1 MLHGKR
7 ILLIV
12 AGGIAAFK
20 SLELIRRLRERGA
33 SVHCVLT
40 EAGAKFVTPLS
51 LQALSEDRVYSDM
64 FSLTDES
71 EMGHIQLSRDA
82 DLLVVA
88 PATANIL
95 ARMAGGLADDLAATV
110 LLATDK
116 PVLAAPAMNVR
127 MWTHAATVANV
138 ETLKKRGVTFIG
150 PNDGAMACNEHGP
163 GRMSEPEEIVA
174 AIETMLTA
182 ERPLAGKRAL
192 VTSGPTREA
201 IDPVRYISNH
211 SSGKQGHAIAAALAR
226 LGADVT
232 LVSGP
237 VAVADPSGLRTVHVE
252 LADQMLAACLA
263 AGAVD
268 VAVCAAAVA
277 DWKAARPA
285 NAKIKKKAGA
295 PPPPSSLPP
304 IPTSWRPCRSPGRS
318 VRRWS
323 WALPP
328 RPRTW
333 SANAI
338 DKRNRKGCDWIVA
351 NDVSPATGT
360 FGGERNTVHLI
371 SEKGVEDWPTLA
383 KDDVALPSGRTHRA
397 SSRPAAIGR
406 SCGVTED
413 DEGRMNGV
421 ESVEIEVMRLPHGRD
436 LALPDY
442 ATAAAAGAD
451 LLAAIDGDIELGP
464 LDRRIVPTGI
474 SLALPVGFEAQVRPR
489 SGLAAKNGDHRGQRT
504 GHHRCRLS
512 RRSGRDPDQSQ
523 PGAVQ
528 DHARHANCTTDHC
541 ATRPGGLARSR
552 RTRRDGARRR
562 RLRIDGCRPV
572 TDGSV
577 RRA

>member
-33 SVHCVLT
+33 AVRCVVT

-51 LQALSEDRVYSDM
+51 VQALSEDRVYTDM
-64 FSLTDES
+64 FSLTDEN

-127 MWTHAATVANV
+127 MWNHAATVANV
-138 ETLKKRGVTFIG
+138 EMLKKRGVTFVG

-163 GRMSEPEEIVA
+163 GRMSEPAEIVA
-174 AIETMLTA
+174 AIEALLTKDQ
-182 ERPLAGKRAL
+182 PLVGKRAL

-226 LGADVT
+226 LGAQVT

-237 VAVADPSGLRTVHVE
+237 VAVADPVGVRTLHVDS
-252 LADQMLAACLA
+252 ADQMLAACLA
-263 AGAVD
+263 AGALD

-277 DWKAARPA
+277 DWKVTRPA
-285 NAKIKKKAGA
+285 GAKIKKKAGA
-295 PPPPSSLPP
+295 QPPPLELSPNPDILATLSKPGP
-304 IPTSWRPCRSPGRS
+304 KRP
-318 VRRWS
+318 
-323 WALPP
+323 ALVVGFAAE
-328 RPRTW
+328 TENLV
-333 SANAI
+333 ANAI
-338 DKRNRKGCDWIVA
+338 DKRGRKSCDWIVA

-371 SEKGVEDWPTLA
+371 SAAGVEDWPTLS
-383 KDDVALPSGRTHRA
+383 KDEVADR
-397 SSRPAAIGR
+397 
-406 SCGVTED
+406 
-413 DEGRMNGV
+413 
-421 ESVEIEVMRLPHGRD
+421 
-436 LALPDY
+436 
-442 ATAAAAGAD
+442 
-451 LLAAIDGDIELGP
+451 LAA
-464 LDRRIVPTGI
+464 RIALH
-474 SLALPVGFEAQVRPR
+474 LARPR
-489 SGLAAKNGDHRGQRT
+489 SAEAAE
-504 GHHRCRLS
+504 
-512 RRSGRDPDQSQ
+512 
-523 PGAVQ
+523 
-528 DHARHANCTTDHC
+528 
-541 ATRPGGLARSR
+541 
-552 RTRRDGARRR
+552 
-562 RLRIDGCRPV
+562 
-572 TDGSV
+572 
-577 RRA
+577 